1 MADDAQRD
9 PAPLLLHV
17 GYHKTGTTWL
27 QAFLFNDAQ
36 AGFVQPWDRGD
47 IIERLVLENAF
58 RFDAAQ
64 ARDHFQTAV
73 DRAHADDRIP
83 VCSAERLSGNPH
95 SGGHDAAQIAH
106 RLREAFPEARVLIV
120 MREQRSMILSA
131 YRQYV
136 RVGGAQSLR
145 RYLNPP
151 RMGRPRIPQFRWDY
165 LEYDLLIGRYRDLFG
180 AQNVLALPFETL
192 KQDAD
197 AFAQRIAR
205 FAGAREPA
213 PSPKERKNVG
223 MSAATLA
230 IKRRAN
236 RVLVRDTA
244 NPSAWFDHPKLNS
257 GVERASDTL
266 DRLVPGALKRT
277 TDSRLKRIVDEATG
291 DRYAKSNARL
301 GAMLGMDLGALG
313 YTVSATDAPRSI

>member
-1 MADDAQRD
+1 MADDASRD

-58 RFDAAQ
+58 RFDAAA
-64 ARDHFQTAV
+64 ARAHFQTAI
-73 DRAHADDRIP
+73 DRAHADARIP

-95 SGGHDAAQIAH
+95 SGGHDAAQTAQ
-106 RLREAFPEARVLIV
+106 RLRDTFPEARVLIV

-145 RYLNPP
+145 RYLHPP
-151 RMGRPRIPQFRWDY
+151 ALGRPRIPQFRWDY
-165 LEYDLLIGRYRDLFG
+165 LEYDLLVGRYRDLFG

-192 KQDAD
+192 KKDAD

-223 MSAATLA
+223 MSAATLS
-230 IKRRAN
+230 IKRRVN
-236 RVLVRDTA
+236 RVLVRDTV
-244 NPSAWFDHPKLNS
+244 NPGAWFDHPKLNS
-257 GVERASDTL
+257 GVEHASDTL
-266 DRLVPGALKRT
+266 DRYVPNALKRA
-277 TDSRLKRIVDEATG
+277 TDARLKRIVDQATG
-291 DRYAKSNARL
+291 DRYAKSNANL
-301 GAMLGMDLGALG
+301 ASMLDTDLGALG
-313 YTVSATDAPRSI
+313 YSVGSQSR